1 MVWYML
7 GLDLVKNRG
16 VEYLYP
22 PDFANLGG
30 IVEDSFLEKSYKSQE
45 KTKREAKVKKIII
58 RLNGKEIDT
67 NELNEEGHAILYRAK
82 NKNNHLISFSVVN
95 VLNGDIEIDATS
107 KGDK

>member
-1 MVWYML
+1 M
-7 GLDLVKNRG
+7 
-16 VEYLYP
+16 
-22 PDFANLGG
+22 
-30 IVEDSFLEKSYKSQE
+30 
-45 KTKREAKVKKIII
+45 KKIII

-82 NKNNHLISFSVVN
+82 NKNNYLISFSVVN

>member
-1 MVWYML
+1 L
-7 GLDLVKNRG
+7 K
-16 VEYLYP
+16 
-22 PDFANLGG
+22 
-30 IVEDSFLEKSYKSQE
+30 KSCKSQE

-82 NKNNHLISFSVVN
+82 NKNNYLISFSVVN